1 MTPEEPAR
9 FRRNM
14 TLHEISVNLLG
25 AVVESVEKEEDLEN
39 LGRLLLE
46 TSAVIDAI
54 EKRVAEVQRGQP
66 S

>member
-1 MTPEEPAR
+1 MTPEEPVR